1 MDEALLAV
9 IIVLLLG
16 FLVLRGPNLWYWR
29 INELLDTLHQMDKRL
44 EQLNK
49 KLTKMQN
56 SFENQPNPE
65 NSATVA
71 SVKEEAP
78 AISKSDIPEM

>member
-1 MDEALLAV
+1 MDDAFLVV
-9 IIVLLLG
+9 IIVLVLG
-16 FLVLRGPNLWYWR
+16 FLVLRGLNLWYWR

-56 SFENQPNPE
+56 SFENQPDPE
-65 NSATVA
+65 NSATVTP
-71 SVKEEAP
+71 VKEEAP

>member
-1 MDEALLAV
+1 MDEAFLAV

-16 FLVLRGPNLWYWR
+16 FLVLRGLNLWYWR

-44 EQLNK
+44 EQINK
-49 KLTKMQN
+49 KLAKMQN
-56 SFENQPNPE
+56 LSANQTAPE
-65 NSATVA
+65 ISTPAA
-71 SVKEEAP
+71 PVKEETV